1 MTDIQTQQP
10 TALNNN
16 TTSSTTSRESDS
28 APQSQSQSQ
37 SHPLQQRWTLH
48 FNGAQDA
55 RRAAWDEA
63 VKKVMTITTVEQFWL
78 LYNSIKQP
86 STLGK
91 GANYHFFLDN
101 VKPEW
106 EDTRNKDG
114 M

>member
-10 TALNNN
+10 TALTNN
-16 TTSSTTSRESDS
+16 TTSTSTSSTAISIESDS
-28 APQSQSQSQ
+28 TPQ
-37 SHPLQQRWTLH
+37 SHPLQQHWTLH

-86 STLGK
+86 SILGK

-106 EDTRNKDG
+106 EDPRNKDG